1 VSEFTVGGVEYVSG
15 KLDAFQQLNIGRKLT
30 PFIPA
35 IGMAALAFRGEV
47 EGKSRED
54 MISEV
59 AGLEPV
65 TKAMASMSN
74 EDVDYICKTC
84 LAVVQRKD
92 PQHQRMWPVQ
102 RDGELMF
109 NDIDALTMLQIVF
122 EVVRENLGR
131 FFPAPRIP
139 SPNGSAENPAPNSS
153 SSGTA

>member
-1 VSEFTVGGVEYVSG
+1 MSEFEVGGFEYVSG
-15 KLDAFQQLNIGRKLT
+15 KLDAFQQLNVGRKLT
-30 PFIPA
+30 PFLPA
-35 IGMAALAFRGEV
+35 IGMAALAFRGEA

-54 MISEV
+54 LISEV

-65 TKAMASMSN
+65 TKALASAPN

-92 PQHQRMWPVQ
+92 PANQRLWPVQ
-102 RDGELMF
+102 RDGVLMF

-131 FFPAPRIP
+131 FFPVAPTP
-139 SPNGSAENPAPNSS
+139 SLNGSESPVPNSS
-153 SSGTA
+153 NSGTA